1 MFNLK
6 DRVNHST
13 FVNMTFHYHI
23 VIYAK
28 IKIKQEN
35 TVFLPVKLL
44 PALINYKKIVTTLEV
59 SESQFKFTYYIYY
72 HFQCYVYITF
82 IQNKLSAQCA
92 VQCMMDTC
100 STSAAFPFKVLVEYF
115 TCN

>member
-6 DRVNHST
+6 DRVNNST
-13 FVNMTFHYHI
+13 FVNMTFYYHI

-72 HFQCYVYITF
+72 
-82 IQNKLSAQCA
+82 QNKNQP
-92 VQCMMDTC
+92 
-100 STSAAFPFKVLVEYF
+100 AFVFLVH
-115 TCN
+115 TTVINSK